1 MGTRALDAARLFDLT
16 GRTAIVTGAS
26 SGLGVT
32 FAQTLAANGA
42 NGPSHSTGDLD
53 SGGSGVEDAAMS
65 AEDEPPL
72 WALVR
77 LPHTGRAA

>member
-1 MGTRALDAARLFDLT
+1 MSTQALDAARLFDLT

-42 NGPSHSTGDLD
+42 NGPFAFDWGFE
-53 SGGSGVEDAAMS
+53 VAEAA
-65 AEDEPPL
+65 
-72 WALVR
+72 
-77 LPHTGRAA
+77 G